1 METLEVKLGGR
12 TYPLTLSPEE
22 VDIVRQSAEAVEAQI
37 AQLKSQYAITDR
49 IDLMAMAALQIAVQS
64 RSGGTSSP
72 PPSGSSDPWPKER
85 VDDLL
90 QQAGLNRQKIQETN
104 SQFAR
109 IRGNLRGLLSGLTNA
124 ETLIGRVGTRQ
135 RMEAI
140 VLTFR
145 R

>member
-64 RSGGTSSP
+64 RSGGTSSAA
-72 PPSGSSDPWPKER
+72 PSDSSDSWPKDR

-90 QQAGLNRQKIQETN
+90 QRIQE
-104 SQFAR
+104 ALA
-109 IRGNLRGLLSGLTNA
+109 G
-124 ETLIGRVGTRQ
+124 
-135 RMEAI
+135 
-140 VLTFR
+140 
-145 R
+145 

>member
-12 TYPLTLSPEE
+12 SYPLTLSPEE

-64 RSGGTSSP
+64 RSGDTSSP

-90 QQAGLNRQKIQETN
+90 QRIQE
-104 SQFAR
+104 ALA
-109 IRGNLRGLLSGLTNA
+109 G
-124 ETLIGRVGTRQ
+124 
-135 RMEAI
+135 
-140 VLTFR
+140 
-145 R
+145 

>member
-49 IDLMAMAALQIAVQS
+49 IDLMAMAALQIAVQAKS
-64 RSGGTSSP
+64 QNASSIG
-72 PPSGSSDPWPKER
+72 PSNGDAAADPWPTAQ

-90 QQAGLNRQKIQETN
+90 KRIQQALQ
-104 SQFAR
+104 
-109 IRGNLRGLLSGLTNA
+109 
-124 ETLIGRVGTRQ
+124 
-135 RMEAI
+135 
-140 VLTFR
+140 
-145 R
+145 